1 MMNFSRHDKAA
12 PAKQLQVDSSSKRP
26 LDVNNEFTH
35 IQTRA
40 EQILHRVSFQ
50 KALQIIKQF
59 SKRSYGISPVQ
70 TLIKSPY

>member
-12 PAKQLQVDSSSKRP
+12 PGKQLQVDSSSKRP

-40 EQILHRVSFQ
+40 EQILHRVCP
-50 KALQIIKQF
+50 
-59 SKRSYGISPVQ
+59 SKKLFKSLKLAKEATEYG
-70 TLIKSPY
+70 LYKF

>member
-40 EQILHRVSFQ
+40 EQILHRVCP
-50 KALQIIKQF
+50 
-59 SKRSYGISPVQ
+59 SKK
-70 TLIKSPY
+70 LFKSLKLAKEATEYPLFKF

>member
-40 EQILHRVSFQ
+40 EQILHRVCP
-50 KALQIIKQF
+50 
-59 SKRSYGISPVQ
+59 SKK
-70 TLIKSPY
+70 LFKSLKLAKEATEYRLYKF

>member
-40 EQILHRVSFQ
+40 EQILHRVCP
-50 KALQIIKQF
+50 
-59 SKRSYGISPVQ
+59 SKK
-70 TLIKSPY
+70 LFKSLKLAKEYTEYPRLYKF

>member
-35 IQTRA
+35 IQTRV
-40 EQILHRVSFQ
+40 EQILHRVCP
-50 KALQIIKQF
+50 
-59 SKRSYGISPVQ
+59 SKK
-70 TLIKSPY
+70 LFKSLNSLAKEATEYLLYKL

>member
-40 EQILHRVSFQ
+40 EQILHRVCP
-50 KALQIIKQF
+50 
-59 SKRSYGISPVQ
+59 SKK
-70 TLIKSPY
+70 LFKSLNSLAKEATEYCLYKL

>member
-40 EQILHRVSFQ
+40 EQILHRVCP
-50 KALQIIKQF
+50 
-59 SKRSYGISPVQ
+59 SKK
-70 TLIKSPY
+70 LFKSLKLAKEATEYPRLYKF

>member
-40 EQILHRVSFQ
+40 EQILHRVCP
-50 KALQIIKQF
+50 
-59 SKRSYGISPVQ
+59 SKKLFKSLKLAKEATEYG
-70 TLIKSPY
+70 LYKF